1 MVFQAPTGNLDVL
14 TCHLLANIS
23 QDKLQVFKAA
33 FELGNFARF
42 SPMLK
47 IKIVRPPEDYIG
59 QSHEYIRR
67 KEDEA
72 GREEVFLI
80 LDDKAKD
87 NDAVW
92 YIQYFAD
99 HEPEDEW
106 AESMAESTA
115 VLWKMLIRTD
125 KLATVYANYSI
136 GNTSLHEDLG
146 NCGVEFPVKEGYE
159 QPKVFDYETDMQ
171 KAQYRQPAWVR
182 AEPHEFEYNEGGE
195 KFGTYIAPPKTLAR
209 LKEGVAEESGVFND
223 WVRPFPAGPFQMPNG
238 TKKEFPEGTM
248 VLQLKHD
255 PDFPRPPFKWPRG
268 SL

>member
-14 TCHLLANIS
+14 TCYLLANIS
-23 QDKLQVFKAA
+23 QDELQAFKAA

-47 IKIVRPPEDYIG
+47 IKIVRPPKDYIG

-72 GREEVFLI
+72 GRERAFLI
-80 LDDKAKD
+80 LDDKAMER
-87 NDAVW
+87 DAVW
-92 YIQYFAD
+92 YISYFAD
-99 HEPEDEW
+99 DEPPEDQW
-106 AESMAESTA
+106 AVSKA

-125 KLATVYANYSI
+125 KLATVYVNYSI
-136 GNTSLHEDLG
+136 GNTSLREDLG

-159 QPKVFDYETDMQ
+159 QPKVFDYKTDMH
-171 KAQYRQPAWVR
+171 KEQYRQPTWVR
-182 AEPHEFEYNEGGE
+182 AEPHEYEVNKGGE
-195 KFGTYIAPPKTLAR
+195 EFGTYVAPPNTLAR
-209 LKEGVAEESGVFND
+209 LKDGIAEQSGVLND
-223 WVRPFPAGPFQMPNG
+223 WVTPYPAGPFPMPDG

-248 VLQLKHD
+248 VLQLRLN
-255 PDFPRPPFKWPRG
+255 PDFPWPPFKWPEG